1 MSRSSGP
8 DHLLPPSVRLEGLG
22 LCVGLAAVGVTFAWA
37 LHQPVFLDPELPPLE
52 QAPDRFVQVLMPQ
65 DTPTVEEDS
74 EPLEATVTKRV
85 TQEEPPPKEL
95 AATPASRTEQPEN
108 KNETSETQQTL
119 AKNSE
124 ILASITG
131 TRGTQPSGQQLHD
144 LFAHGEADMAVL
156 EARTAGVT
164 DIGARP
170 DISSGQRLKEHHGV
184 EVYTHHGVNE
194 MTLVE
199 DDPQSTFSVDVDTA
213 SYAIARRKLESGRL
227 PPPSAVR
234 VEEFVNY
241 FDYHYVGPTGDA
253 PFAVNMEAAPSP
265 WTSGHHVLRVGV
277 QGRRIEAS
285 QRKPARLTFLVDVS
299 GSMSRP
305 DKIGYVTESLTWLTS
320 RLSPEDSVAIVTYA
334 GRSDIVLPPT
344 SALHTSVIHAAIAR
358 MRTGGGTAM
367 GSGVNTA
374 YELARDAYVDGAEN
388 RVIVLSDGDANIGPD
403 SHGQLLE
410 LIADHAGE
418 GITLSTVGF
427 GTGNYKDTLME
438 QFADK
443 GDGNYHY
450 IDSMQESRR
459 VFGERLSGTIETIA
473 RDVKIQVDFEP
484 EAVIAYRLLGYENR
498 DIADEDFRNDAVD
511 AGEIGSGHSVT
522 ALYDVVL
529 QDGWAANPQ
538 RRLAT
543 VRLRA
548 KKPGRD
554 RAAEEWRTHFPARLL
569 APDLADTSKGFRVAL
584 SAATFA
590 EKLRRSRH
598 VDEVSYTQIARLLN
612 TARRAAEEED
622 DELLAL
628 VHRAGLLAGE
638 SSLGG

>member
-1 MSRSSGP
+1 
-8 DHLLPPSVRLEGLG
+8 
-22 LCVGLAAVGVTFAWA
+22 
-37 LHQPVFLDPELPPLE
+37 
-52 QAPDRFVQVLMPQ
+52 
-65 DTPTVEEDS
+65 
-74 EPLEATVTKRV
+74 
-85 TQEEPPPKEL
+85 
-95 AATPASRTEQPEN
+95 
-108 KNETSETQQTL
+108 
-119 AKNSE
+119 
-124 ILASITG
+124 
-131 TRGTQPSGQQLHD
+131 
-144 LFAHGEADMAVL
+144 
-156 EARTAGVT
+156 
-164 DIGARP
+164 
-170 DISSGQRLKEHHGV
+170 
-184 EVYTHHGVNE
+184 
-194 MTLVE
+194 
-199 DDPQSTFSVDVDTA
+199 
-213 SYAIARRKLESGRL
+213 
-227 PPPSAVR
+227 
-234 VEEFVNY
+234 
-241 FDYHYVGPTGDA
+241 
-253 PFAVNMEAAPSP
+253 
-265 WTSGHHVLRVGV
+265 
-277 QGRRIEAS
+277 
-285 QRKPARLTFLVDVS
+285 
-299 GSMSRP
+299 
-305 DKIGYVTESLTWLTS
+305 
-320 RLSPEDSVAIVTYA
+320 
-334 GRSDIVLPPT
+334 
-344 SALHTSVIHAAIAR
+344 

-374 YELARDAYVDGAEN
+374 YDLARDAYVDGAEN
-388 RVIVLSDGDANIGPD
+388 RVIVLSDGDANIGAD
-403 SHGQLLE
+403 SHGQLLQ

-612 TARRAAEEED
+612 SARRAAEEED

-628 VHRAGLLAGE
+628 VQRAGLLAGE
-638 SSLGG
+638 PTVGG

>member
-1 MSRSSGP
+1 
-8 DHLLPPSVRLEGLG
+8 
-22 LCVGLAAVGVTFAWA
+22 VGITFGWA
-37 LHQPVFLDPELPPLE
+37 LQQPAFLDAEVPRLE
-52 QAPDRFVQVLMPQ
+52 QAPDRFVELIM
-65 DTPTVEEDS
+65 
-74 EPLEATVTKRV
+74 
-85 TQEEPPPKEL
+85 PKEAPAIAKKPSLVHPMSQDRAAVDAQAVTTDKGSPREHEKAAL
-95 AATPASRTEQPEN
+95 AR
-108 KNETSETQQTL
+108 KSEL
-119 AKNSE
+119 LSD
-124 ILASITG
+124 ITG
-131 TRGTQPSGQQLHD
+131 TRGAASGGARAEDH
-144 LFAHGEADMAVL
+144 FAGVSDGVAIDSALLALSELQAVGAAPQGVHQGSVL
-156 EARTAGVT
+156 EQW
-164 DIGARP
+164 DE
-170 DISSGQRLKEHHGV
+170 EHPRA
-184 EVYTHHGVNE
+184 EAYTHHGVNA

-227 PPPSAVR
+227 PPASAVR
-234 VEEFVNY
+234 VEEFINY
-241 FDYHYVGPTGDA
+241 FDYHYVGPTGGA

-265 WTSGHHVLRVGV
+265 WTAGHHILRVGV
-277 QGRRIEAS
+277 QGRRIEAD

-320 RLSPEDSVAIVTYA
+320 QLGPEDSVAIVTYA
-334 GRSDIVLPPT
+334 GRSDIVLSPT

-367 GSGVNTA
+367 GSGVSTA
-374 YELARDAYVDGAEN
+374 YDLAREAYVDGAEN

-403 SHGQLLE
+403 SHEQLLE

-427 GTGNYKDTLME
+427 GIGNYKDTLME
-438 QFADK
+438 QFADQ

-498 DIADEDFRNDAVD
+498 DIADRDFRNDAVD

-529 QDGWAANPQ
+529 RDGWAAHPQ

-548 KKPGRD
+548 KKPGPD
-554 RAAEEWRTHFPARLL
+554 RPAEEWHTHFPARLL
-569 APDLADTSKGFRVAL
+569 APELADTSKDFRVAL
-584 SAATFA
+584 AAATFA
-590 EKLRRSRH
+590 EKLRRSSY
-598 VDEVSYTQIARLLN
+598 VEEVSYQQISRLLA

-622 DELLAL
+622 NELLAL
-628 VHRAGLLAGE
+628 VERAGQLAGE
-638 SSLGG
+638 PALGG